1 MSSQARAWARVEG
14 QCLGFRYS
22 LTTVAIT
29 GIAAIMLHSSH
40 PAALARWYTEHLGI
54 ALDEEE
60 GAWHGEIIDSGSGS
74 RTYFGVLP
82 LKQSPAAVHH
92 AFTITFRTGSLE
104 STLQELQQ
112 RGVVIDRLEQSEF
125 GRVAYLRD
133 LDGNPIEL
141 WTESIPQPRNP
152 QSGSSA
158 EGL

>member
-1 MSSQARAWARVEG
+1 
-14 QCLGFRYS
+14 
-22 LTTVAIT
+22 
-29 GIAAIMLHSSH
+29 MLHSSH

-54 ALDEEE
+54 ALDEEQ
-60 GAWHGEIIDSGSGS
+60 GAWHGEIIDSASGS

-82 LKQSPAAVHH
+82 LEHPPAAAHR

-104 STLQELQQ
+104 TTLQELQQ

-141 WTESIPQPRNP
+141 WAESIPQRTRVD
-152 QSGSSA
+152 SSA